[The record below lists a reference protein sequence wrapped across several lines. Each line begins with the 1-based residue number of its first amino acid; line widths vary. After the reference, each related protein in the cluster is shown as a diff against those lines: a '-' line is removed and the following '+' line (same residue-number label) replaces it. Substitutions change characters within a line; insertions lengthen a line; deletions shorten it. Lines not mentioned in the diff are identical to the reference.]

1 MGTRISAEKD
11 KCIGAGL
18 CTIAAQHFDLDQ
30 SGKVVVLQDG
40 DVADA
45 DLDLVADAVS
55 MCPAEALHLRKN
67 G

>member
-1 MGTRISAEKD
+1 MGTRISAEKE

-18 CTIAAQHFDLDQ
+18 CTVAAAHFDLDE

-40 DVADA
+40 DIAEA
-45 DLDLVADAVS
+45 DLALVTDAVS
-55 MCPAEALHLRKN
+55 MCPAEALSLRED